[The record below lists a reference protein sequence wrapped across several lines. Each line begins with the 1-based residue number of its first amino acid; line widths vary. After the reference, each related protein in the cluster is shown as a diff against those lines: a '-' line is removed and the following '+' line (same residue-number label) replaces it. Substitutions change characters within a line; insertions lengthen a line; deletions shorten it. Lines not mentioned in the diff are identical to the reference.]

1 MCNLRKILLSISY
14 LQGVLNK
21 QLYCTRYH
29 SLVYRKIRLSKK
41 LLHFTLAQTK

>member
-21 QLYCTRYH
+21 QLYCTLYR
-29 SLVYRKIRLSKK
+29 SLVYRKIRL
-41 LLHFTLAQTK
+41 